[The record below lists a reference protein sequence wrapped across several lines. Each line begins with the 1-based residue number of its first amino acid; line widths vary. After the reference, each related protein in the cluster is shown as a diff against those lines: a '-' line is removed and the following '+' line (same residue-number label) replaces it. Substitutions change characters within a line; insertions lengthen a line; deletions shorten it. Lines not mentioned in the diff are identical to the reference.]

1 MNNPML
7 LLENMEPLLI
17 PAIIAGIFLVLLLC
31 ISLTILTLLIRNRVN
46 KMNRHLEKVVSA
58 LQIEAP
64 SRSEEKQTSSKATKG
79 LQLDENDIKKLK
91 NIGVGMD

>member
-1 MNNPML
+1 ML
-7 LLENMEPLLI
+7 LFENIEPYLM

-31 ISLTILTLLIRNRVN
+31 ISLTILTLLIRNRLN
-46 KMNRHLEKVVSA
+46 KMNTRLKKVMSA

-64 SRSEEKQTSSKATKG
+64 SRSEEKETSRKDTKG

-91 NIGVGMD
+91 NIGVGME

>member
-1 MNNPML
+1 ML
-7 LLENMEPLLI
+7 LFDNIEPLLI

-31 ISLTILTLLIRNRVN
+31 IWLTILTLLIRNRVN
-46 KMNRHLEKVVSA
+46 KMNLRLEKVVSA

-64 SRSEEKQTSSKATKG
+64 DRSEEKETSRKDTKG

-91 NIGVGMD
+91 NIGVGME